1 MILSTE
7 IYKLRYTTRTF
18 LPPAQCYNL
27 SLILLRPRNPYNKSE
42 DSIEAVDQS
51 EDSIEAVDQSQASIH
66 LLLPGTVDYQPLR
79 PPYPR
84 TWPGQAEPLLL

>member
-27 SLILLRPRNPYNKSE
+27 SLILLRPRNPCNKSE
-42 DSIEAVDQS
+42 A
-51 EDSIEAVDQSQASIH
+51 SIEAVDQSQASIH
-66 LLLPGTVDYQPLR
+66 LFLPGTVDYQPLR
-79 PPYPR
+79 PPAPR
-84 TWPGQAEPLLL
+84 PWSGQAEPLLL